1 MNFSSPKPTSIVL
14 LVSSL
19 LMVVAGYWFSAKYTT
34 SSASTEISV
43 TRVDWVKTRVLKQAG
58 ESPVIVESGV
68 VYIAADGRVRTET
81 TRVSGSSGQNTS
93 VQILDYQNN
102 TRHVLNLERKTA
114 ARSALRRPS
123 RSGRERSGASYTSG
137 GVLVSD
143 DLNTSIAEKTIDGLT
158 LKGSRQTMT
167 LNGPDGT
174 SILVSHETWSYD
186 LGVTGGGILPLEHR
200 YEDARTSENR
210 RITQVSN
217 LVMSGDI
224 FLIPPDFIEN

>member
-19 LMVVAGYWFSAKYTT
+19 LMVVAGYWFSARYTT
-34 SSASTEISV
+34 SSASTELSV

-114 ARSALRRPS
+114 TRSALRRPS

-137 GVLVSD
+137 GVLVPKQANNQS
-143 DLNTSIAEKTIDGLT
+143 ADG
-158 LKGSRQTMT
+158 QF
-167 LNGPDGT
+167 
-174 SILVSHETWSYD
+174 
-186 LGVTGGGILPLEHR
+186 
-200 YEDARTSENR
+200 AA
-210 RITQVSN
+210 
-217 LVMSGDI
+217 
-224 FLIPPDFIEN
+224 IEFEA